1 MGQRALGLASARSPA
16 YVECW
21 LISMRALFQAFAS
34 VVRSWLNSV
43 RGRPDA
49 PQLEGK
55 LCGSHDGETSQ
66 EEDRAGPNSDPAQ
79 ASDATPATAR
89 IDDPEALAAND
100 VVASACEEVAE
111 SRSTPPQTEPE
122 SPPARAATS
131 QQPSDDNEG
140 MAGDEVHPSLDN
152 EPEPPLPH
160 QEATSSDVCATGD
173 ALPAA
178 PGGPGGSIGGLP
190 SSQLGKAPAS
200 DPSSPAGTTES
211 NQDTPPARD
220 AGDDIG
226 DGRER
231 TAGRSS
237 EDGPGDPTSD
247 PTDGEHPH
255 LTEVAKPLIAPHES
269 IDRGA
274 EALHEPAARVPE
286 GEAASQP
293 PEVPT
298 TDEPNNFAGEARDE
312 TSVFPGETAVVSD
325 TDDIEFTAVPLGPY
339 ENGPGTPCAGMMGL
353 VKPTENTGGTK
364 PVAHNDTVFA
374 QVLKLVPRHEFE
386 SLARKHKSG
395 RMSRSMTRW
404 GQFVAMGMA
413 QLTGRCSLRDIVS
426 NLAAQSCKLYHL
438 GVGVV
443 TRSSLARVNAEK
455 PWEMYEELHGRLLGR
470 CQAKAPGHG
479 YRFKAKL
486 FSVDSTT
493 IDLCL
498 SAFPWAKFR
507 RTKGAVKVH
516 VGLDHEGY
524 LPTFVRVTN
533 GKTSDI
539 EAARAL
545 TLPKGSIVAADRAYV
560 DFAWIDSLISEG
572 IHLVTRLKR
581 GIKYGVVETREV
593 NAKRGVTSDETIE
606 FTSAKGRK
614 QCPHRLRRIGYHD
627 RKTGKDYV
635 FLTTHFHLSA
645 KTIADIY
652 KSRWQVELFFK

>member
-1 MGQRALGLASARSPA
+1 MEPVTTAVTAYLAKDGIGKLLGPTADYLGEGLRDLTRRRVESIGRIFSNASTKLGSQLDEPGQVPPRVLKTVLNEGSYCEDPVALEYFGGVLASSRT
-16 YVECW
+16 E
-21 LISMRALFQAFAS
+21 
-34 VVRSWLNSV
+34 
-43 RGRPDA
+43 RGRDDRGA
-49 PQLEGK
+49 RVAKVVDNLSTYQLRTHYLIYSSIANLFATSGRRFGTDQDRTQMQIFLPGEGYANAM
-55 LCGSHDGETSQ
+55 EFSQ
-66 EEDRAGPNSDPAQ
+66 EEWN
-79 ASDATPATAR
+79 
-89 IDDPEALAAND
+89 N
-100 VVASACEEVAE
+100 
-111 SRSTPPQTEPE
+111 PQ
-122 SPPARAATS
+122 
-131 QQPSDDNEG
+131 
-140 MAGDEVHPSLDN
+140 ML
-152 EPEPPLPH
+152 
-160 QEATSSDVCATGD
+160 
-173 ALPAA
+173 
-178 PGGPGGSIGGLP
+178 
-190 SSQLGKAPAS
+190 
-200 DPSSPAGTTES
+200 
-211 NQDTPPARD
+211 
-220 AGDDIG
+220 
-226 DGRER
+226 
-231 TAGRSS
+231 
-237 EDGPGDPTSD
+237 
-247 PTDGEHPH
+247 
-255 LTEVAKPLIAPHES
+255 
-269 IDRGA
+269 
-274 EALHEPAARVPE
+274 
-286 GEAASQP
+286 
-293 PEVPT
+293 
-298 TDEPNNFAGEARDE
+298 
-312 TSVFPGETAVVSD
+312 
-325 TDDIEFTAVPLGPY
+325 TAVPLGPY

-652 KSRWQVELFFK
+652 KSRWQVELFFKWIKQNLKVKSFVGTSRNAVMTQVWTAMCIYLILSYIKFANRIAWRLSEILRLLQLNLFERRPLRELLGSGNESPPDRSSQLTMKFTWT

>member
-1 MGQRALGLASARSPA
+1 MSPTSSLVSKAPPPAADTSGWPPDNAERRDFYHRTRTFPASVRLWRAAIVKRVLAEPERYPLAAGETTQQARSR
-16 YVECW
+16 VDEG
-21 LISMRALFQAFAS
+21 ISFIRE
-34 VVRSWLNSV
+34 V
-43 RGRPDA
+43 
-49 PQLEGK
+49 
-55 LCGSHDGETSQ
+55 
-66 EEDRAGPNSDPAQ
+66 
-79 ASDATPATAR
+79 AR
-89 IDDPEALAAND
+89 ILSLLYGTPRLGNKEDP
-100 VVASACEEVAE
+100 V
-111 SRSTPPQTEPE
+111 
-122 SPPARAATS
+122 
-131 QQPSDDNEG
+131 
-140 MAGDEVHPSLDN
+140 DELVY
-152 EPEPPLPH
+152 
-160 QEATSSDVCATGD
+160 
-173 ALPAA
+173 
-178 PGGPGGSIGGLP
+178 I
-190 SSQLGKAPAS
+190 
-200 DPSSPAGTTES
+200 
-211 NQDTPPARD
+211 
-220 AGDDIG
+220 IY
-226 DGRER
+226 
-231 TAGRSS
+231 
-237 EDGPGDPTSD
+237 
-247 PTDGEHPH
+247 
-255 LTEVAKPLIAPHES
+255 
-269 IDRGA
+269 
-274 EALHEPAARVPE
+274 
-286 GEAASQP
+286 
-293 PEVPT
+293 
-298 TDEPNNFAGEARDE
+298 
-312 TSVFPGETAVVSD
+312 
-325 TDDIEFTAVPLGPY
+325 TAVPLGPY

-652 KSRWQVELFFK
+652 KSRWQVELFFKWIKQNLKVKSFVGTSRNAVMTQVWTAMCIYLILSYIKFANRIAWRLSEILRLLQLNLFERRPLRELLGSGNESPPDRSSQLTMKFTWT

>member
-1 MGQRALGLASARSPA
+1 M
-16 YVECW
+16 
-21 LISMRALFQAFAS
+21 
-34 VVRSWLNSV
+34 
-43 RGRPDA
+43 
-49 PQLEGK
+49 
-55 LCGSHDGETSQ
+55 
-66 EEDRAGPNSDPAQ
+66 
-79 ASDATPATAR
+79 
-89 IDDPEALAAND
+89 
-100 VVASACEEVAE
+100 
-111 SRSTPPQTEPE
+111 
-122 SPPARAATS
+122 
-131 QQPSDDNEG
+131 
-140 MAGDEVHPSLDN
+140 
-152 EPEPPLPH
+152 
-160 QEATSSDVCATGD
+160 
-173 ALPAA
+173 
-178 PGGPGGSIGGLP
+178 
-190 SSQLGKAPAS
+190 
-200 DPSSPAGTTES
+200 
-211 NQDTPPARD
+211 
-220 AGDDIG
+220 
-226 DGRER
+226 
-231 TAGRSS
+231 
-237 EDGPGDPTSD
+237 
-247 PTDGEHPH
+247 
-255 LTEVAKPLIAPHES
+255 
-269 IDRGA
+269 
-274 EALHEPAARVPE
+274 
-286 GEAASQP
+286 
-293 PEVPT
+293 
-298 TDEPNNFAGEARDE
+298 
-312 TSVFPGETAVVSD
+312 
-325 TDDIEFTAVPLGPY
+325 
-339 ENGPGTPCAGMMGL
+339 
-353 VKPTENTGGTK
+353 
-364 PVAHNDTVFA
+364 AHNDTVFA

-652 KSRWQVELFFK
+652 KSRWQVELFFKWIKQNLKVKSFVGTSRNAVMTQVWTAMCIYLILSYIKFANRIAWRLSEILRLLQLNLFERRPASGVAGKRKRESTGSFIPVDDEVHVDLVGQQWCGPDQPKNAARGVLDLVCSTAANDPAKHLAPPCTLPNDFARLVSWSWAGRREPPSAPCVLSTWGGHVPRRSATLVYQLRVPDRVALLDPGVGQLVEQHVHLADGPGAEVLLLAVERQVARIAPVPLDVMGALDQHAAGTGGPVADGASVRSARVARR

>member
-1 MGQRALGLASARSPA
+1 M
-16 YVECW
+16 
-21 LISMRALFQAFAS
+21 
-34 VVRSWLNSV
+34 
-43 RGRPDA
+43 
-49 PQLEGK
+49 
-55 LCGSHDGETSQ
+55 
-66 EEDRAGPNSDPAQ
+66 
-79 ASDATPATAR
+79 
-89 IDDPEALAAND
+89 
-100 VVASACEEVAE
+100 
-111 SRSTPPQTEPE
+111 
-122 SPPARAATS
+122 
-131 QQPSDDNEG
+131 
-140 MAGDEVHPSLDN
+140 
-152 EPEPPLPH
+152 
-160 QEATSSDVCATGD
+160 
-173 ALPAA
+173 
-178 PGGPGGSIGGLP
+178 
-190 SSQLGKAPAS
+190 
-200 DPSSPAGTTES
+200 
-211 NQDTPPARD
+211 
-220 AGDDIG
+220 
-226 DGRER
+226 
-231 TAGRSS
+231 
-237 EDGPGDPTSD
+237 
-247 PTDGEHPH
+247 
-255 LTEVAKPLIAPHES
+255 
-269 IDRGA
+269 
-274 EALHEPAARVPE
+274 
-286 GEAASQP
+286 
-293 PEVPT
+293 
-298 TDEPNNFAGEARDE
+298 
-312 TSVFPGETAVVSD
+312 
-325 TDDIEFTAVPLGPY
+325 
-339 ENGPGTPCAGMMGL
+339 
-353 VKPTENTGGTK
+353 
-364 PVAHNDTVFA
+364 AHNDTVFA

-516 VGLDHEGY
+516 VGLDQEGY

-581 GIKYGVVETREV
+581 GIQYGVVETREV
-593 NAKRGVTSDETIE
+593 NAKRGVTS
-606 FTSAKGRK
+606 
-614 QCPHRLRRIGYHD
+614 
-627 RKTGKDYV
+627 KDYV

-652 KSRWQVELFFK
+652 KSRWQVELFFQWIKQNLKVKSFVGTSRNAVMTQVWTAMCIYLILSYLKFANRIAWRLSEILRLLQLNLFERRPLRELLGSGNESPPDRSSQLTMKFTWT

>member
-1 MGQRALGLASARSPA
+1 MRTGLAP
-16 YVECW
+16 
-21 LISMRALFQAFAS
+21 
-34 VVRSWLNSV
+34 
-43 RGRPDA
+43 
-49 PQLEGK
+49 
-55 LCGSHDGETSQ
+55 
-66 EEDRAGPNSDPAQ
+66 
-79 ASDATPATAR
+79 
-89 IDDPEALAAND
+89 
-100 VVASACEEVAE
+100 
-111 SRSTPPQTEPE
+111 
-122 SPPARAATS
+122 
-131 QQPSDDNEG
+131 
-140 MAGDEVHPSLDN
+140 
-152 EPEPPLPH
+152 
-160 QEATSSDVCATGD
+160 
-173 ALPAA
+173 
-178 PGGPGGSIGGLP
+178 
-190 SSQLGKAPAS
+190 
-200 DPSSPAGTTES
+200 
-211 NQDTPPARD
+211 
-220 AGDDIG
+220 
-226 DGRER
+226 
-231 TAGRSS
+231 
-237 EDGPGDPTSD
+237 
-247 PTDGEHPH
+247 
-255 LTEVAKPLIAPHES
+255 
-269 IDRGA
+269 
-274 EALHEPAARVPE
+274 
-286 GEAASQP
+286 
-293 PEVPT
+293 
-298 TDEPNNFAGEARDE
+298 
-312 TSVFPGETAVVSD
+312 
-325 TDDIEFTAVPLGPY
+325 
-339 ENGPGTPCAGMMGL
+339 PCAGMMGL
-353 VKPTENTGGTK
+353 SKPTENTGGTK

-426 NLAAQSCKLYHL
+426 NLAAPSCKLYHL

-581 GIKYGVVETREV
+581 GIQYGVVETREV

-652 KSRWQVELFFK
+652 KSRWQVELFFKWIKQNLKVKSFVGTSRNAVMTQVWTAMCIYLILSYIKFANRIAWRLSEILRLLQLNLFERPAASGVAGKRKRESTGSFIPVDDEVHVDLVGQQCGHIDQELYRSPIPPRASSPPDPAASLRRDPASPSPLSPNSAPSVRLSVPPPRFGNPANNRQDSHRGPAGCPPVPPPISNQISRDFRGTLRKEQVSPRSESAHRLASDPYEVEAPVDFGAARGGRVSTVVPLSLRVFGSVSLARGATRGSMTGCGPDRTRRRPATD